1 MRYLESKEERG
12 RTRKLWEEI
21 FPEDS
26 EAFLDYYYTEK
37 TGTNE
42 ILADEAGGEI
52 VSMVQWNPYPL
63 WVNGRIWDS
72 RYLVAVATR
81 PEYRRQ

>member
-52 VSMVQWNPYPL
+52 VSMV
-63 WVNGRIWDS
+63 
-72 RYLVAVATR
+72 RYEVGEGLEKRNDNFAEEVMN
-81 PEYRRQ
+81 QIK